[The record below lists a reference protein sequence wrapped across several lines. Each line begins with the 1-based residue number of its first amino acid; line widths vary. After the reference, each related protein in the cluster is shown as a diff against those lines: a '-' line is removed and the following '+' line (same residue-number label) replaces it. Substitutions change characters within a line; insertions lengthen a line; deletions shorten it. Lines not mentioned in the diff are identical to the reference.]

1 MKKSYFKFSL
11 TINILLACLA
21 VIFSLVYYYYSSR
34 IYDGESFLVFLSY
47 LKTFFDL
54 LAVFVGYTT
63 IIYAFSQFDF
73 YNGIISIGTFSVSFL
88 IAFIFQVIGSC
99 MVATSEFELTFVV
112 YTIFY
117 SFGQG
122 FITQMIPAL
131 VIAAI
136 AYKMT
141 KDKNESLNSLFAWK
155 NSTSRAI
162 IVITL
167 VVFVL
172 NILSNTAFVV
182 LPDVIREMSD
192 YGSITR
198 EHLKSIILSY
208 VDVGIFF
215 LVMQYLIYYF
225 VYRIFDNY
233 AISHKEKRVKV
244 EK

>member
-1 MKKSYFKFSL
+1 MKKSFFKFSL
-11 TINILLACLA
+11 TLNIIFASLA

-34 IYDGESFLVFLSY
+34 VYDGESFLVFLSY

-88 IAFIFQVIGSC
+88 IAFVFQVVGTCI
-99 MVATSEFELTFVV
+99 ATTSEFQSTFVV

-131 VIAAI
+131 IIGAI

-141 KDKNESLNSLFAWK
+141 KDKNESITSFFSWK
-155 NSTSRAI
+155 NSTTKAI

-167 VVFVL
+167 VVFAL
-172 NILSNTAFVV
+172 NLLSNTAFVV
-182 LPDVIREMSD
+182 LPDFISEMSD

-198 EHLKSIILSY
+198 EHLKSIVLSY
-208 VDVGIFF
+208 VDVVIFF
-215 LVMQYLIYYF
+215 FVMQYLMYYF
-225 VYRIFDNY
+225 VYRIYDNY

-244 EK
+244 N